1 MIPTN
6 VGLDTENN
14 FLTKLE
20 RVNSQNKTII
30 TRQFYVVHPA
40 ASGYNQMG
48 DTDYAWLKY
57 QLAAPAKRDAVKK

>member
-20 RVNSQNKTII
+20 RVNGQNKTII
-30 TRQFYVVHPA
+30 TRQFNGVHPA

-48 DTDYAWLKY
+48 DTYYAWLKY